1 MKMEK
6 LLDKIIIAILK
17 GKDHRPYVL
26 QTINKRFTDTVFD
39 LLKQIVEARDKNKKE
54 TWWED
59 EFLNNE
65 RLPKRELLWYG
76 GLNNKTV
83 ANMANTTK
91 REVCV
96 DLGKKNVESI
106 KELMKEIQD
115 SHNNIPQIEIKVKH
129 KGKEIILNEKES
141 LILLNTISSMKLTLQ
156 GGAWSEVGKK
166 VEKRLLF
173 AIFEMMKLDNNSY
186 VLVPEKMKKKGLVE
200 NREVD
205 AIIFKEDKKKL
216 IKIELKLL
224 GIGNPEIGDEALARD
239 VDLFLTDRMTKMMIE
254 EGKKKGIK
262 FIQLRDPE
270 AVLKI
275 YEYLK
280 SEGIKVS
287 KPSIENIEGQV
298 KEITKKYNEEYEDI
312 KIVKKAKELVDK
324 K

>member
-1 MKMEK
+1 MEK

-39 LLKQIVEARDKNKKE
+39 LLKLIVEARNRNKKDS
-54 TWWED
+54 WWAD
-59 EFLNNE
+59 EFLNNASI
-65 RLPKRELLWYG
+65 PKRELLWFG

-83 ANMANTTK
+83 ANMANTTA

-106 KELMKEIQD
+106 NELIKELD
-115 SHNNIPQIEIKVKH
+115 HNNIPKIEIKIKYR
-129 KGKEIILNEKES
+129 EKEVTLTERES
-141 LILLNTISSMKLTLQ
+141 LVLLNTISAMKLTLQ

-173 AIFEMMKLDNNSY
+173 AIFEMMSLDNNSY
-186 VLVPEKMKKKGLVE
+186 ILVPEKMKSKGLVG

-205 AIIFKEDKKKL
+205 AVIFKDKNGKKL

-224 GIGNPEIGDEALARD
+224 GIGNPEIGDEALARG
-239 VDLFLTDRMTKMMIE
+239 VELFLTDRMTPMMIE
-254 EGKKKGIK
+254 EGKKKGIR
-262 FIQLRDPE
+262 FIELRDSQ
-270 AVLKI
+270 ALIKI
-275 YEYLK
+275 YEYLN

-287 KPSIENIEGQV
+287 KPSLENIEEQV
-298 KEITKKYNEEYEDI
+298 KQITQKYNEEYEDT
-312 KIVKKAKELVDK
+312 KIMKKAKELVGK

>member
-1 MKMEK
+1 MEK

-39 LLKQIVEARDKNKKE
+39 LLKLIVEARNRNKKDS
-54 TWWED
+54 WWTD
-59 EFLNNE
+59 EFLNNANI
-65 RLPKRELLWYG
+65 PKRELLWFG

-83 ANMANTTK
+83 ANMANTTT

-106 KELMKEIQD
+106 NELIKELEYND
-115 SHNNIPQIEIKVKH
+115 IPKIEIKIKH
-129 KGKEIILNEKES
+129 KGNEVTLTERES
-141 LILLNTISSMKLTLQ
+141 LILLNTISATKLTLQ

-173 AIFEMMKLDNNSY
+173 AIFEMMSLDNNSY
-186 VLVPEKMKKKGLVE
+186 ILVPEKMKSKGLVG

-205 AIIFKEDKKKL
+205 AVIFKDKDGKKL
-216 IKIELKLL
+216 IRIELKLL
-224 GIGNPEIGDEALARD
+224 GIGNPEIGDEALARG
-239 VDLFLTDRMTKMMIE
+239 VELFLTDRMTPMMIE
-254 EGKKKGIK
+254 EGKKKGIR
-262 FIQLRDPE
+262 FIELRDSQ
-270 AVLKI
+270 ALIKI

-287 KPSIENIEGQV
+287 KPSLENIEEQV
-298 KEITKKYNEEYEDI
+298 KQITQKYNEEYEDT
-312 KIVKKAKELVDK
+312 KIMKKAKEFVK
-324 K
+324 RK